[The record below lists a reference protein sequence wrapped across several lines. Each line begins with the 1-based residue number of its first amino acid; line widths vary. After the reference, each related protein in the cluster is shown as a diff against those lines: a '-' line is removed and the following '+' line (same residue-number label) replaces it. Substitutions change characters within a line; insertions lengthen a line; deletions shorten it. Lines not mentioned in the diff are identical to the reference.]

1 MTNLKEKILNIFEKI
16 KNNKKIQILLLGLVV
31 SVILLVYIAYFTN
44 ESSEEKTKQNDVL
57 YSTSTEEYID
67 QLECKLEDVLS
78 YIEGAGKVNVA
89 ITVSSGFVY
98 EYAYEEVSK
107 DSLSSN
113 SKSSNLILVN
123 NEPVVVSVNY
133 PTISGILVVAE
144 GGDDIKVKLG
154 ILESVQTLLEVTNEN
169 ITILGGEF

>member
-1 MTNLKEKILNIFEKI
+1 MNNLKTKLLNFFEKI
-16 KNNKKIQILLLGLVV
+16 KNNRKLQILLLALVV

-44 ESSEEKTKQNDVL
+44 ETNEEKKPVNET
-57 YSTSTEEYID
+57 YSTSTEEYVNM
-67 QLECKLEDVLS
+67 LEGKLENVLS
-78 YIEGAGKVNVA
+78 NIEGAGKVNVA

-98 EYAYEEVSK
+98 EYAYEETSK

-113 SKSSNLILVN
+113 SKSSNLIFVN
-123 NEPVVVSVNY
+123 DEPVVVSVSY

-154 ILESVQTLLEVTNEN
+154 ILESVQTLLDVTNEN